1 MKKAPTQRQLRVAEE
16 IRHIISDVLMKVD
29 LFDAD
34 VIPSL
39 VMVTRVE
46 VSPDFSW
53 ATIFVRSIGTQ
64 NPQVV
69 TDALQQ
75 HKSLFRKYVG
85 RQLKI
90 RITPDIRFRLDTSF
104 DAMEHIENLL
114 QLPEVQKDLKK

>member
-39 VMVTRVE
+39 VMVTQVE

-53 ATIFVRSIGTQ
+53 ATVFVRSIGNQDPKAVTQ
-64 NPQVV
+64 
-69 TDALQQ
+69 ALQN
-75 HKSLFRKYVG
+75 HKSLFRKYIG
-85 RQLKI
+85 QRLKV
-90 RITPDIRFRLDTSF
+90 RITPDVRFRLDTSF
-104 DAMEHIENLL
+104 DEMEKIENLL
-114 QLPEVQKDLKK
+114 RQPEVQKDLKK

>member
-39 VMVTRVE
+39 VMVTKVE

-53 ATIFVRSIGTQ
+53 ATVFVHSIGQ
-64 NPQVV
+64 QDPQAV

-104 DAMEHIENLL
+104 DAMEQIENLL
-114 QLPEVQKDLKK
+114 RQPEVQKDLKK

>member
-16 IRHIISDVLMKVD
+16 IRHIISDVLMKID

-39 VMVTRVE
+39 VMVTKVE

-53 ATIFVRSIGTQ
+53 ATVFVRSIGQ
-64 NPQVV
+64 QDPQAV

-104 DAMEHIENLL
+104 DAMEQIENLL
-114 QLPEVQKDLKK
+114 RQPEVQKDLKK